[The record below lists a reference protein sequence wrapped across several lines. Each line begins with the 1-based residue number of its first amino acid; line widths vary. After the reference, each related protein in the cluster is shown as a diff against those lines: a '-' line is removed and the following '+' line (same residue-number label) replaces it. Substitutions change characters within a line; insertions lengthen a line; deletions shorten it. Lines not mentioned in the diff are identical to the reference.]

1 MYMYASPGMGY
12 DLGVP
17 VALPWLDELLGLVR
31 LRNDNA
37 RTSASFLFFVCFF
50 FFLFF
55 FFFSPMNFFCKRRKS
70 AFSALG
76 SSPAVTVPGAASA
89 VVELT
94 LLLLVE
100 EDELSELEGD
110 LRRICVSSGITRG
123 AYLLLLLRRLLLLR
137 LLRRLLEPRRLL
149 LRRLLLRERLRYLA
163 PEDRLLVCP
172 PLGTSGAS
180 VSSGI
185 ITMSAPAIG
194 AAPGGGAAPPTMA
207 SLGTIIV
214 RRGVMPR
221 AALPVGI
228 DYFIRFF
235 KVMRT
240 GTY

>member
-50 FFLFF
+50 FFFFF
-55 FFFSPMNFFCKRRKS
+55 FFFSPMNFFCKRRNI

-76 SSPAVTVPGAASA
+76 SSSAVTVPGPGAASA

-94 LLLLVE
+94 LLLVE

-185 ITMSAPAIG
+185 NTMSAPAIG

-221 AALPVGI
+221 APLPVGI

-240 GTY
+240 